1 MDFGQQTDLVNLD
14 QTVPGSPKPQEK
26 TEMDVEMSGS
36 ESVQG
41 EKNMECETENQSKT
55 SQDSTSIQEPPEL
68 KMDDKDYSVP
78 EVLNT
83 ISDIVDPHLD
93 TSTDPVDD
101 GLINKIAKKAENED
115 RMTFCIEKPT
125 EFMIPVTSSG
135 QTSELLVVHPVCAFA
150 RPVDMEYA
158 LVGENDVGSELAKE
172 VQLLIDE
179 EERALTDNDTVSKT
193 VSNGGQ
199 PVGNV
204 PVSEAEGT
212 ISSAVEQVV
221 RRSQRVYNSLV
232 GPDTAVKVVAPIPLY
247 RKSSRLS
254 DAALAQVARKVDV
267 QPKQVA
273 ALKGKKYKL
282 KSSRNSPLSKADVK
296 TRTPVR
302 LESMNVCN
310 PTSVCEPRS
319 GSSKSRDQKG
329 TKKLPKFL
337 SQYSVKPTVDKKKD
351 VKKTVSRKRSSS
363 VNLQEEESSSSTPDK
378 SLLKS
383 TSTASLNRKTVSRKG
398 GSPNNLQEES
408 SRSSTPDKP
417 LQKSASTASLIR
429 KLKMRDG
436 GDVPTPR
443 RSQRIYNSLNGPKEA
458 VNVIT
463 PVTRDYRPTNEVV
476 YNSLV
481 GEDNDVKLEIPKI
494 RKRIIKKEKP
504 VTSSKKSKV
513 STEETAK
520 GGKPIQ
526 GYSKFDRVLLTETNP
541 GRPMGIVSE
550 FSQTTDTKTA
560 SYSRSRPKKMTKGQ
574 QNDETEGTKG
584 TAETSSPNVSE
595 VSDASVLV
603 ASSYFTT
610 RRGTQTKVVYS
621 TPATLSS
628 STSAQKRPAMSAS
641 VQRNSPGLRRKRLG
655 LAPDQPDSS
664 TRSLGSS
671 SSATGSERSR
681 RSVSKKV
688 VENAASDLHQVNEPK
703 EENLSTVKKSRS
715 SSKLK

>member
-1 MDFGQQTDLVNLD
+1 MEIGQQTDLVNLD
-14 QTVPGSPKPQEK
+14 QTVPGSPRPVEK
-26 TEMDVEMSGS
+26 TNMDVEMSES

-41 EKNMECETENQSKT
+41 EKKMECETENQSKT
-55 SQDSTSIQEPPEL
+55 SQELPEK
-68 KMDDKDYSVP
+68 KMDDKDANVP
-78 EVLNT
+78 ELLNT

-101 GLINKIAKKAENED
+101 GLINEIAKKAENED

-125 EFMIPVTSSG
+125 ELMIPVTSSG

-158 LVGENDVGSELAKE
+158 LVGETDVGSELAKE
-172 VQLLIDE
+172 VQLLINE
-179 EERALTDNDTVSKT
+179 EEKALSDNGTVSKA
-193 VSNGGQ
+193 VSNGDE

-212 ISSAVEQVV
+212 IASAVEQVV

-247 RKSSRLS
+247 RKSLRLS
-254 DAALAQVARKVDV
+254 DAALEQVARKVDV

-273 ALKGKKYKL
+273 ALKGKKGKL
-282 KSSRNSPLSKADVK
+282 KSSRNSPLSKAGVK

-310 PTSVCEPRS
+310 PTTILEQRS
-319 GSSKSRDQKG
+319 GSSRSRDQKG

-337 SQYSVKPTVDKKKD
+337 SQYSVKPTVDEKKD
-351 VKKTVSRKRSSS
+351 VRKTVSRKRSSS
-363 VNLQEEESSSSTPDK
+363 VNLQEEESSRSSTPVK
-378 SLLKS
+378 SMIKP
-383 TSTASLNRKTVSRKG
+383 TSTVSVNRKTVSRG
-398 GSPNNLQEES
+398 GSSNNLQEEE

-463 PVTRDYRPTNEVV
+463 PATRDYRPTNEVV

-494 RKRIIKKEKP
+494 RKRTIKKEKP
-504 VTSSKKSKV
+504 IASSKKSKV
-513 STEETAK
+513 STEETVK

-541 GRPMGIVSE
+541 GRPMGIVNE
-550 FSQTTDTKTA
+550 FSKTTDTKTV
-560 SYSRSRPKKMTKGQ
+560 SYSKSRPKRMMKGL
-574 QNDETEGTKG
+574 QNDETEETKG
-584 TAETSSPNVSE
+584 TAETSSPSVSE
-595 VSDASVLV
+595 VSNSSVLV

-641 VQRNSPGLRRKRLG
+641 VQRNSPGQRKKRLG
-655 LAPDQPDSS
+655 LAPDQPVSS
-664 TRSLGSS
+664 TWYLGSS

-681 RSVSKKV
+681 RSMSKKV
-688 VENAASDLHQVNEPK
+688 VENAASDLQQVNGPN
-703 EENLSTVKKSRS
+703 EENLATLKKSRS

>member
-1 MDFGQQTDLVNLD
+1 M
-14 QTVPGSPKPQEK
+14 PGSPKPQEK

-36 ESVQG
+36 ESLQG

-55 SQDSTSIQEPPEL
+55 SEDSTSIQEPPEM
-68 KMDDKDYSVP
+68 KKNDKDDSVP
-78 EVLNT
+78 DVLNT

-101 GLINKIAKKAENED
+101 GLIIEIAKKAENED

-158 LVGENDVGSELAKE
+158 LVGENDVGSDLAKE
-172 VQLLIDE
+172 VQLLINE
-179 EERALTDNDTVSKT
+179 EERALTDNDTVSKA

-254 DAALAQVARKVDV
+254 DASLAQVARKMDV

-273 ALKGKKYKL
+273 ALKGIKGKL

-302 LESMNVCN
+302 LESMNTCN
-310 PTSVCEPRS
+310 PTSVCQPRS
-319 GSSKSRDQKG
+319 GSSKSSDQKG

-337 SQYSVKPTVDKKKD
+337 SQYSVKPIVDKKKD

-363 VNLQEEESSSSTPDK
+363 VNLQEEESSRSSTPEK

-398 GSPNNLQEES
+398 GSPSNLQEKE

-417 LQKSASTASLIR
+417 LQKSASTVSLIR

-458 VNVIT
+458 INVLT

-494 RKRIIKKEKP
+494 RKRTIKKEKP
-504 VTSSKKSKV
+504 VTSSKKSKL
-513 STEETAK
+513 STEETEK

-560 SYSRSRPKKMTKGQ
+560 SYSRSRPKRMTKGQ
-574 QNDETEGTKG
+574 QHDETERTKG

-664 TRSLGSS
+664 TLGSS

-688 VENAASDLHQVNEPK
+688 VENAASDLHQVFIK
-703 EENLSTVKKSRS
+703 
-715 SSKLK
+715 

>member
-1 MDFGQQTDLVNLD
+1 M
-14 QTVPGSPKPQEK
+14 PGSPKPQEK

-36 ESVQG
+36 ESLQG

-55 SQDSTSIQEPPEL
+55 SEDSTSIQEPPEM
-68 KMDDKDYSVP
+68 KKNDKDDSVP

-93 TSTDPVDD
+93 TSTDPVHD
-101 GLINKIAKKAENED
+101 GLINEIAKKAENED

-158 LVGENDVGSELAKE
+158 LVGENNVGSDLAKE
-172 VQLLIDE
+172 VQLLINE
-179 EERALTDNDTVSKT
+179 EERALTDNDTVSKA

-199 PVGNV
+199 PGGNV

-247 RKSSRLS
+247 RKSSRFS
-254 DAALAQVARKVDV
+254 DASLAHVARKMDV
-267 QPKQVA
+267 QPKEVA
-273 ALKGKKYKL
+273 ALKGKKGKL

-337 SQYSVKPTVDKKKD
+337 SQYSVKPIVDKKKD

-363 VNLQEEESSSSTPDK
+363 VNLQEEESSRSSTPEK
-378 SLLKS
+378 SFLKS

-398 GSPNNLQEES
+398 GSPNNLQEKE

-417 LQKSASTASLIR
+417 LQKSASTVSLIR

-458 VNVIT
+458 INVIT

-494 RKRIIKKEKP
+494 RKRTIKKEKP

-513 STEETAK
+513 STEETEK

-560 SYSRSRPKKMTKGQ
+560 SYSRSRPKRMTKGQ
-574 QNDETEGTKG
+574 QQDETEGTKG
-584 TAETSSPNVSE
+584 TAETSSPSVSE

-628 STSAQKRPAMSAS
+628 STSAQKRPAMSTS

-655 LAPDQPDSS
+655 LAPGQPDSS
-664 TRSLGSS
+664 TLGSS

-688 VENAASDLHQVNEPK
+688 VENAASDLHQVFIK
-703 EENLSTVKKSRS
+703 
-715 SSKLK
+715 

>member
-1 MDFGQQTDLVNLD
+1 MEFGQQTDLVNLD

-36 ESVQG
+36 ESLQG

-55 SQDSTSIQEPPEL
+55 SEDSTSIQEPPEM
-68 KMDDKDYSVP
+68 KKNDKDDSVP
-78 EVLNT
+78 DVLNT

-101 GLINKIAKKAENED
+101 GLIIEIAKKAENED

-158 LVGENDVGSELAKE
+158 LVGENDVGSDLAKE
-172 VQLLIDE
+172 VQLLINE
-179 EERALTDNDTVSKT
+179 EERALTDNDTVSKA

-254 DAALAQVARKVDV
+254 DASLAQVARKMDV

-273 ALKGKKYKL
+273 ALKGKKGKL

-302 LESMNVCN
+302 LESMNTCN
-310 PTSVCEPRS
+310 PTSVCQPRS
-319 GSSKSRDQKG
+319 GSSKSSDQKG

-337 SQYSVKPTVDKKKD
+337 SQYSVKPIVDKKKD

-363 VNLQEEESSSSTPDK
+363 VNLQEEESSRSSTPEK

-398 GSPNNLQEES
+398 GSPNNLQEKE

-417 LQKSASTASLIR
+417 LQKSASTVSLIR

-458 VNVIT
+458 INVLT

-494 RKRIIKKEKP
+494 RKRTIKKEKP

-513 STEETAK
+513 STEETEK

-560 SYSRSRPKKMTKGQ
+560 SYSRSRPKRMTKGQ
-574 QNDETEGTKG
+574 QHDETERTKG

-664 TRSLGSS
+664 TLGSS

-703 EENLSTVKKSRS
+703 EENLSTLKKSRS